1 MSASSPIKVKAPPAT
16 PPATPPPSRDR
27 NLNARQLVYS
37 PVPATPPA
45 TPPPSRDRNLNA
57 RQLVYSPEPS
67 ATKKRD
73 LNTAW
78 DGAPQSP
85 APKSPSRERGRSLE
99 FTPTRV
105 GVSLAPPGTPQSPDN
120 LLFRAP
126 RPRAKLVYEKP
137 LSMYGL
143 QQSLP
148 QQPGRPQKLSSKLA
162 SIPDCCPPETMSRD
176 ANTEASNATGTNQ
189 ALTVAGAV
197 AQMKTEPWYTL
208 EDADD
213 EHAKLF
219 ELKFWQ
225 FVKMMGPLDE
235 DESTLE
241 CSFGGCGDSLR
252 SLHYRLQR
260 LQFHLQSGRDSLS
273 ALDTICKSG
282 SSSTPSPCAQ
292 AMPTLLNAVR
302 TRPFAPLKIAAHLP
316 ELRAHLCAAGLAPEF
331 FVEAARRA
339 NELVALAA
347 AVQRLLDP
355 ALAQQWG
362 ALQGL
367 TECQAADV
375 ANSPQALEALRL
387 QHVRDYN
394 RANSPQAL
402 EALRLQHVRDYNC
415 CSKQLVKIFAAAA

>member
-1 MSASSPIKVKAPPAT
+1 
-16 PPATPPPSRDR
+16 
-27 NLNARQLVYS
+27 
-37 PVPATPPA
+37 
-45 TPPPSRDRNLNA
+45 
-57 RQLVYSPEPS
+57 
-67 ATKKRD
+67 
-73 LNTAW
+73 
-78 DGAPQSP
+78 
-85 APKSPSRERGRSLE
+85 
-99 FTPTRV
+99 
-105 GVSLAPPGTPQSPDN
+105 
-120 LLFRAP
+120 
-126 RPRAKLVYEKP
+126 
-137 LSMYGL
+137 MYGL

-252 SLHYRLQR
+252 TLHHRLQR

-282 SSSTPSPCAQ
+282 STPNPCAQ
-292 AMPTLLNAVR
+292 AMPTLVDAVR

-331 FVEAARRA
+331 FAEAARRA

-394 RANSPQAL
+394 R
-402 EALRLQHVRDYNC
+402 
-415 CSKQLVKIFAAAA
+415 CSMQVVKIFAAAA

>member
-1 MSASSPIKVKAPPAT
+1 MSASSPIKVKAP
-16 PPATPPPSRDR
+16 
-27 NLNARQLVYS
+27 
-37 PVPATPPA
+37 PATPPA

-85 APKSPSRERGRSLE
+85 APKSPSRERGQ

-137 LSMYGL
+137 LSLHGL

-148 QQPGRPQKLSSKLA
+148 QQPGRPQKLSEKLA
-162 SIPDCCPPETMSRD
+162 SIPECCPLETMSKD
-176 ANTEASNATGTNQ
+176 ANTEASNATVATQ
-189 ALTVAGAV
+189 ALTVARAV
-197 AQMKTEPWYTL
+197 AQMETEPWYTL

-219 ELKFWQ
+219 ELKFWR
-225 FVKMMGPLDE
+225 FIKMMGPLDE

-241 CSFGGCGDSLR
+241 FGCSFGGCGDSLR

-260 LQFHLQSGRDSLS
+260 LQFHLQSRQDSLS

-282 SSSTPSPCAQ
+282 STPSPCAQ

-347 AVQRLLDP
+347 AVERLLDP

-367 TECQAADV
+367 TECQAADM
-375 ANSPQALEALRL
+375 
-387 QHVRDYN
+387 
-394 RANSPQAL
+394 ANSPQAL